1 MRGVGFEPLPKWR
14 CHPQNPLFFSII
26 ASCQTIGDNYD
37 GEDSNIYTMY
47 SQSEVIGVI
56 FVGLCKWKGKPD
68 KETTGKFTEY
78 VEEMKKKGF
87 KILGWYWTLGRYH
100 AVFIFEAPNEKDAL
114 KFSIDLSERLSIETL
129 VAVPR
134 EEAIKLL

>member
-1 MRGVGFEPLPKWR
+1 MATSTTTTKPFFLFWVSGNANISHCSDNQFEVV
-14 CHPQNPLFFSII
+14 
-26 ASCQTIGDNYD
+26 D
-37 GEDSNIYTMY
+37 
-47 SQSEVIGVI
+47 VI